1 MSLKKVFAQTPFLS
15 VQDLSTE
22 VTQNVP
28 AKTFSIGQIIK
39 VNTLKLPIKFHVANI
54 QRCEYSNLP
63 IFIYLKEIY
72 GRGQICPPPPNP
84 PLYTFVRFFKHLTA
98 QI

>member
-15 VQDLSTE
+15 VQDLSNE

-28 AKTFSIGQIIK
+28 AKTFSIGWIIK

-54 QRCEYSNLP
+54 QRYECSNLP
-63 IFIYLKEIY
+63 IFIYLKRMVGGKY
-72 GRGQICPPPPNP
+72 APPPHP
-84 PLYTFVRFFKHLTA
+84 PLYTFVRFFKHLGA